1 MARPAQITTGK
12 GMAFNPQVESWVV
25 LTQAGTSGGLGPMEK
40 TWKKQGL
47 DF

>member
-1 MARPAQITTGK
+1 MARLAQITPGK
-12 GMAFNPQVESWVV
+12 GVALSPQVESWVV
-25 LTQAGTSGGLGPMEK
+25 QTQAGTSGGLGPMEK